1 MSLLWPLEMY
11 DLAKLLGVKTPKALA
26 YAQKASDFHKVWGLL
41 EVYLQSAL
49 TFLVGEYQ
57 QSSHK

>member
-1 MSLLWPLEMY
+1 MY